1 MKQTI
6 SEKFIVIFAL
16 VFEVYLSQICKCREN
31 RNTF

>member
-6 SEKFIVIFAL
+6 SEKFIAIFAL
-16 VFEVYLSQICKCREN
+16 VFEVYLSQIYEYREN